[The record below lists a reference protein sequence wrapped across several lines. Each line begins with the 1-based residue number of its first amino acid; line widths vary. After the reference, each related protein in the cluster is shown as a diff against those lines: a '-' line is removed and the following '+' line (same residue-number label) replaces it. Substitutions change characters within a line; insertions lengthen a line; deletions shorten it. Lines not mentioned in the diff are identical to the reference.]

1 MCQSPINIKDS
12 DSEFN
17 KDLKLHFHYSP
28 VKVKRDNHHHGQL
41 VLDVEHLGHLDIHV
55 PETKGFFKYVAK
67 EVHFNGPS
75 EHKFDNNRTDM
86 EMQIIHEA
94 PPGAIEPSD
103 HSTPHH
109 AIVSVLF
116 KKEETHAIP

>member
-1 MCQSPINIKDS
+1 M
-12 DSEFN
+12 
-17 KDLKLHFHYSP
+17 
-28 VKVKRDNHHHGQL
+28 
-41 VLDVEHLGHLDIHV
+41 DVEHLGHLDIHA
-55 PETKGFFKYVAK
+55 PGTKGFFKYVAK

-75 EHKFDNNRTDM
+75 EHKFEGNRTDM

-103 HSTPHH
+103 HNTPHH